1 MQIILNKKT
10 NLYIKLYLVLIL
22 CGKVRTETIKRLST
36 QIYEKF
42 PSKFTTDFEHNKNIL
57 KKVTNYTSK
66 RFRNK
71 IAGYITRIIVKKLEM
86 EQYEDEDADFAPP
99 MR

>member
-1 MQIILNKKT
+1 M
-10 NLYIKLYLVLIL
+10 

-42 PSKFTTDFEHNKNIL
+42 PTEFTTEFEHNKNTL
-57 KKVTNYTSK
+57 KRITHYTSK

-71 IAGYITRIIVKKLEM
+71 IAGYITRLIVKNLEM
-86 EQYEDEDADFAPP
+86 EQMEEESPNLSENL
-99 MR
+99 